1 MRIRAVDY
9 RYQAHPTPKTR
20 PYKKVQFPI
29 GFRKG
34 FGPEFGGC
42 PNSWAP
48 RSLISPTRTNLAVWR
63 RFGTE
68 KRIYFFE
75 LARTIRRAC
84 CSACWH
90 HHSTPWRSS
99 TCEHRAPCA
108 APPRSQPARRRYALR
123 DRAAHR
129 RAGAYGC
136 AVGAAR
142 GGQHAAR
149 AGTGAPCGRARTS
162 CRAWRAAVPRR
173 GNPPWGRGARGLR
186 GAGQC
191 AGTQV
196 APRAAGQCAGT
207 QVRRTACVRH
217 QFLPSD
223 APLAFSSR
231 TAGRLVPDELD
242 VALDVALD
250 GRQPGP
256 WLDEMFWEV

>member
-136 AVGAAR
+136 AVGTAR

-162 CRAWRAAVPRR
+162 CGARRAAPCRAGATPR
-173 GNPPWGRGARGLR
+173 GGAARGA
-186 GAGQC
+186 C
-191 AGTQV
+191 AGLGSV
-196 APRAAGQCAGT
+196 LAPRWPRARLGSVRRTWART

-256 WLDEMFWEV
+256 WQS